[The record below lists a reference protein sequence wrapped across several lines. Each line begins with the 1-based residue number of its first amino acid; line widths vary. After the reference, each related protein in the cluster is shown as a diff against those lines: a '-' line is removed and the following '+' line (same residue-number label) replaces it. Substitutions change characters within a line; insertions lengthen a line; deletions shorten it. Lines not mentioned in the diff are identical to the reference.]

1 MKRKM
6 TKEILAESFR
16 ELAESKSVDKIT
28 VQEIVDNCAYSTATF
43 YRHFKDKYDLIAWDY
58 AQKTAEIMGR
68 INGKDYS
75 WTQTLH
81 DGAKHYSEEREYL
94 ANLLLHTSGHDA
106 FIQYMADINYGELEK
121 HILSVS
127 GKQSL
132 DEKTAMLIRTYCMGT
147 VCLTCEWILGKYQA
161 TPEELAEIYESTLP
175 QALRE
180 FVMKEK

>member
-1 MKRKM
+1 MKRKT

-28 VQEIVDNCAYSTATF
+28 VQEIVDNCDYSTATF

-58 AQKTAEIMGR
+58 ARKTAEIMGR

-75 WTQTLH
+75 WAQTLR
-81 DGAKHYSEEREYL
+81 DDAKHYSEEKDYL

-121 HILSVS
+121 HILSVR
-127 GKQSL
+127 GKQTL

-161 TPEELAEIYESTLP
+161 TPGELAEIYESTLP